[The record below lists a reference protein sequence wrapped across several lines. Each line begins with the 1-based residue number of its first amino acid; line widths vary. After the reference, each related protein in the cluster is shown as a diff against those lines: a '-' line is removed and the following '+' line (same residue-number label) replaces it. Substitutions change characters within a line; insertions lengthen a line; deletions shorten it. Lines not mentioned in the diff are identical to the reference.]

1 VAVGTDHPDA
11 VHDQLEDALR
21 RLAEAQAIAHLGSW
35 EWDVRRDVVTWS
47 DEMFRIYGLEPQS
60 TPVDYSRFLD
70 AVHPDDRDRVDRAV
84 QDAFAIASDFTFEH
98 RIVRPDGE
106 ERLVQARGR
115 AIADD
120 DGNVIRMVGTGH
132 DITEQRETQQQAA
145 VAESALAMAQ
155 RVADLQLITEAALSH
170 LSLDELLPELLAR
183 ICQALSVQDAAVL
196 LMDDDGETLVLRA
209 VRGVGDAEVGF
220 RLPIGTGF
228 AGRVARER
236 KTLVINEGA
245 HEYVVS
251 PSLKE
256 AKVESAI
263 GVPLMLSNRVLGVLH
278 VGSVQVRRF
287 SGDEI
292 ALVELAGERAAMAID
307 HAHVYERER
316 STAET
321 LQRALLPAK
330 LPHLESMRT
339 AVRYVPA
346 SGSVEIG
353 GDWYDVIPLVNGD
366 VGVVLGDVTGHGLD
380 AAVLMAQLRHGLRAY
395 ALDGFDPAEI
405 ANRLDTLIYSPFL
418 ENLATLVYAAITP
431 DREVKYVNA
440 GHLPPLVIEPE
451 GRTRLLE
458 DQSGLPIGCRHTSG
472 YTTHMT
478 QLAPGETLVLY
489 SDGLVERRGESIDD
503 GIARLRGI
511 AVHGPAEPQDLADHI
526 LRALLP
532 GAGGEDDI
540 ALLVVRPEPVAAT
553 TG

>member
-1 VAVGTDHPDA
+1 MAAGEHHTEA
-11 VHDQLEDALR
+11 QLEEALR

-35 EWDVRRDVVTWS
+35 EWDVANDVVTWS
-47 DEMFRIYGLEPQS
+47 DEMFRIYGLDPE
-60 TPVDYSRFLD
+60 TTDVDYARFLD
-70 AVHPDDRDRVDRAV
+70 AVHPDDRERVDGAV
-84 QDAFAIASDFTFEH
+84 QAAFASASEFRFEH

-106 ERLVQARGR
+106 ERLHDARGR

-120 DGNVIRMVGTGH
+120 AGRVIRMAGTGH

-145 VAESALAMAQ
+145 VAETAIAMAQ

-170 LSLDELLPELLAR
+170 LGLDDLLPELLAR
-183 ICQALSVQDAAVL
+183 IAQALNVQDAAVL
-196 LMDDDGETLVLRA
+196 LLDDDGETLVLRA
-209 VRGVGDAEVGF
+209 ARGTGDDEVGF

-228 AGRVARER
+228 TGRVARER
-236 KTLVINEGA
+236 KTLVIGEGA

-251 PSLKE
+251 PSLRA
-256 AKVESAI
+256 AKVESII
-263 GVPLMLSNRVLGVLH
+263 GVPLMLRGRVLGVLH
-278 VGSVQVRRF
+278 VGSAQPRRF
-287 SGDEI
+287 TQDEI
-292 ALVELAGERAAMAID
+292 ALVELAAERAAQAID

-346 SGSVEIG
+346 SDGAEIG
-353 GDWYDVIPLVNGD
+353 GDWYDVIPLPNGD
-366 VGVVLGDVTGHGLD
+366 VGVALGDVTGHGLE

-395 ALDGFDPAEI
+395 ALDGHSPAEV
-405 ANRLDTLIYSPFL
+405 ADRLDALIHSPFL
-418 ENLATLVYAAITP
+418 ENLATLVYAAIAP
-431 DREVKYVNA
+431 DRSVGYVNA
-440 GHLPPLVIEPE
+440 GHLPPLVIGP
-451 GRTRLLE
+451 GNTTRLLE
-458 DQSGLPIGCRHTSG
+458 DQSGLPVGCRHPTG
-472 YTTHMT
+472 YTTHRA

-503 GIARLRGI
+503 GIDRLRRI
-511 AVHGPAEPQDLADHI
+511 AAHAPPDPQELADHV

-540 ALLVVRPEPVAAT
+540 ALLAVRPEPVPAS